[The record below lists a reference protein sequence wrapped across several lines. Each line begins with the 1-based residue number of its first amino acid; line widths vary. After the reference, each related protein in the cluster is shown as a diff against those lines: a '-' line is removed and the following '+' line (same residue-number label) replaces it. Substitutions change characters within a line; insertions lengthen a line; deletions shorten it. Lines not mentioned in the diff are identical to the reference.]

1 MRNALKHQA
10 HSIVE
15 DLPEN
20 STWEDLMYTIYVRQA
35 IETGMEDSQTG
46 RTVDAK
52 QVRAKYGLKQ

>member
-46 RTVDAK
+46 RTVDVK